1 MSAKIIRE
9 SLIIVIIQVE
19 YREVQRHA
27 VANNKYMEDYDPIKL
42 PKNADPDKYSYSGYA
57 VGFDVRS
64 TFSLTDDSGFGK
76 NVAIFGV
83 RKSSSMYINNKKIN
97 SWLRSNAWVK

>member
-1 MSAKIIRE
+1 
-9 SLIIVIIQVE
+9 
-19 YREVQRHA
+19 
-27 VANNKYMEDYDPIKL
+27 MEDYDPIKL

-76 NVAIFGV
+76 NVTIFGV
-83 RKSSSMYINNKKIN
+83 DKSFSRYADNRKKDILILGKNLTNELDDTTVTAELNTRLILVNNNKKI
-97 SWLRSNAWVK
+97 A